1 MTGPD
6 KYTLQSIENSIRA
19 YSVYLDEQL
28 TLSLYDYWQAIERLL
43 GRLFIL
49 DGLIARMK
57 HEHAQRF
64 YSIPR
69 ELYDERESLGRQLG
83 EIAKKISTSNYHKKA
98 RHSEIGAI
106 LDKLLHE
113 IKNREQ
119 KIFSNRDRYLS
130 DINKQKEIDGEN
142 WTAASHEK
150 YDAIL
155 WDDNARADMECLFQL
170 HSFIRKN
177 LEPVRK
183 ILEQRRTTRQS
194 KSQRVSD
201 GGRPRDTGTQRLL
214 NATVKQGWLSLR
226 ELAEQLVSG
235 GLDGGTNQHRGGT
248 IEQRVRREEK
258 RLREVLRVDR
268 SRHQA
273 EVDSLIELLSTRLA
287 NDGCVPMA
295 DLLTL
300 ADERGFCG
308 GTMSQIRKQLGAIAV
323 RETPDGRWIW
333 RIPERTT
340 LARRDSET

>member
-1 MTGPD
+1 MTD
-6 KYTLQSIENSIRA
+6 SEYILQSIENSIKSYA
-19 YSVYLDEQL
+19 VYLDEQQ
-28 TLSLYDYWQAIERLL
+28 TLKIHDDWQSIERLL
-43 GRLFIL
+43 GRLFVV

-69 ELYDERESLGRQLG
+69 ELYDEQESLGRQLG
-83 EIAKKISTSNYHKKA
+83 EIAKKISTSNYYKKA
-98 RHSEIGAI
+98 QHSETGSI

-119 KIFSNRDRYLS
+119 KICSNRDRYLS

-142 WTAASHEK
+142 WTATSHEK
-150 YDAIL
+150 YNAIL
-155 WDDNARADMECLFQL
+155 WDDNASADMECLFQL
-170 HSFIRKN
+170 HSFIREN

-214 NATVKQGWLSLR
+214 NATVKQGLLSLR
-226 ELAEQLVSG
+226 ELATRLVSQ
-235 GLDGGTNQHRGGT
+235 GLDGGTKQHRGGT
-248 IEQRVRREEK
+248 MEQRVRREEK

-273 EVDSLIELLSTRLA
+273 AVDSLIELLSTRLA
-287 NDGCVPMA
+287 NDGCVPMT
-295 DLLTL
+295 DVLTL
-300 ADERGFCG
+300 ADEHKFCG

-323 RETPDGRWIW
+323 RETQDGRLIW

-340 LARRDSET
+340 LAR